1 MRRTVLGLCATA
13 LILTANT
20 ISAGEPLTLKC
31 LSKLDCCELEQLY
44 RQASPGAIPQGF
56 TPGRA
61 IFCRDA
67 PLAGLRSAVVNVA
80 WRGKHFDGCSST
92 LINQWVGL
100 RAIQAQVH
108 YGESWLDGK
117 PSIIM
122 DYRCTSRVW
131 RTVRD
136 ELREVA
142 PGLYLGIM
150 YEDRCCGP
158 KFRMFFALE
167 SCDRSCR

>member
-1 MRRTVLGLCATA
+1 MRRTARGVVLAA
-13 LILTANT
+13 LVLTA
-20 ISAGEPLTLKC
+20 SAAVANAPLTLKT
-31 LSKLDCCELEQLY
+31 LSKMECCELEQLY
-44 RQASPGAIPQGF
+44 RQSPPGTVPQGF

-61 IFCRDA
+61 MYCRTT
-67 PLAGLRSAVVNVA
+67 PLAGLRSAVVNLA
-80 WRGKHFDGCSST
+80 WRGKHFDACRGT
-92 LINQWVGL
+92 LVNQWVGL
-100 RAIQAQVH
+100 RAIEAQVH
-108 YGESWLDGK
+108 HGESWLDGG

-122 DYRCTSRVW
+122 DYRGTSRVW

-150 YEDRCCGP
+150 YEERCTGP

-167 SCDRSCR
+167 ACPCTDH